1 MRPFV
6 VRFVVV
12 ALLLLVSAA
21 LARAQT
27 SFAGVDLMNSTIFQQ
42 HQSSFSGIG
51 ARVSLVSASI
61 APGFDLLPSIEYW
74 RNSTT
79 VERFDIH
86 TVRKDATLGA
96 DVRYS
101 FRHEGWKPYVGIG
114 VGAHFLTNEVR
125 APSLGLPKASYSVIK
140 GGVSA
145 LAGMTFPLTARLDNF
160 VEAKYHHLSDYRQL
174 KLNMGIGWHM

>member
-1 MRPFV
+1 MRLF
-6 VRFVVV
+6 VRFLVV
-12 ALLLLVSAA
+12 ALLLALSAA

-27 SFAGVDLMNSTIFQQ
+27 SLAGVDLMNSTIFQQ

-51 ARVSLVSASI
+51 ARVSLRSAAI

-101 FRHEGWKPYVGIG
+101 FRREGWNPYLG
-114 VGAHFLTNEVR
+114 VGLGMHFLTSEVS
-125 APSLGLPKASYSVIK
+125 APRLDLPHASYSVIK
-140 GGVSA
+140 GGFSA
-145 LAGMTFPLTARLDNF
+145 LAGMNFPLTSKLDNF
-160 VEAKYHHLSDYRQL
+160 VEVKYHHLSDYRQL
-174 KLNMGIGWHM
+174 KINMGIGWRI

>member
-1 MRPFV
+1 MRLV
-6 VRFVVV
+6 VRFLVV
-12 ALLLLVSAA
+12 ALLLAVSAA

-27 SFAGVDLMNSTIFQQ
+27 FGGVDLMNSTIFQQ
-42 HQSSFSGIG
+42 HQSSFSGLG
-51 ARVSLVSASI
+51 ARVSLRSASI

-101 FRHEGWKPYVGIG
+101 FRHEGWNPYIGGGLGI
-114 VGAHFLTNEVR
+114 HFLTSEVS
-125 APSLGLPKASYSVIK
+125 APRLDLPHASYSVIK
-140 GGVSA
+140 GGFSA
-145 LAGMTFPLTARLDNF
+145 LAGMEFPLTSRLTNF
-160 VEAKYHHLSDYRQL
+160 LEVKYHHLSDYRQL
-174 KLNMGIGWHM
+174 KINMGIGWKL